1 MPAYCYEENLANIK
15 HAKQP
20 QKKKRNKKTYNTQP
34 LYCYRKRDFTRACM
48 IDVRDN
54 RKRLYKGIRD
64 CQGRNGKWDCKQ
76 VWKEDV
82 IRQLPLTVISL
93 QFLQL

>member
-1 MPAYCYEENLANIK
+1 MPAYYYEENLANIK
-15 HAKQP
+15 HAKQ
-20 QKKKRNKKTYNTQP
+20 QKKKKSETKK
-34 LYCYRKRDFTRACM
+34 LIIHSHYRKRDFTRACM

-64 CQGRNGKWDCKQ
+64 YQGRNGKWDCKQ

-82 IRQLPLTVISL
+82 IRQ
-93 QFLQL
+93 

>member
-1 MPAYCYEENLANIK
+1 MPAYCYEENLANIT
-15 HAKQP
+15 HAKQ
-20 QKKKRNKKTYNTQP
+20 QKKKTKKRNKKTYNTQP
-34 LYCYRKRDFTRACM
+34 LYCYRKRDFTCACM

-64 CQGRNGKWDCKQ
+64 YQGRNGKWDCKQ

-82 IRQLPLTVISL
+82 IRQ
-93 QFLQL
+93 